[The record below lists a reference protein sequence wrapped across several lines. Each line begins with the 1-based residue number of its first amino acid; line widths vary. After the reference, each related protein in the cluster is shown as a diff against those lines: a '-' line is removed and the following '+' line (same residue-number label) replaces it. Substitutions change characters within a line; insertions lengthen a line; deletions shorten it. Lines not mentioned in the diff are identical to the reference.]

1 MIEEQST
8 KLSRRAFLEAGSA
21 VLAVAGVPMAQ
32 AQQPNIQHP
41 SEHPMK
47 PATKGPLFVSFVAG
61 PTGLWKVEHVNA
73 LVGESLP
80 MAERLEVIESPTLQS
95 SLFGGWALR
104 GVTSNTR
111 YSTQAEVHTMRSVQE
126 GLGRPQAKRAALIP
140 IRKSEA
146 WWALAQD
153 ERRAIFEEQSH
164 HIGMSVEYLPRIARR
179 LHHSREL
186 AEPFDFLTWFE
197 YAPEHSDAFE
207 DLVQKLRASKEWTY
221 VDREVDIRLSRT

>member
-1 MIEEQST
+1 MS
-8 KLSRRAFLEAGSA
+8 
-21 VLAVAGVPMAQ
+21 Q
-32 AQQPNIQHP
+32 AQQPSIQHA
-41 SEHPMK
+41 SDHPMK
-47 PATKGPLFVSFVAG
+47 PAIKGPLFVSFVAG
-61 PTGLWKVEHVNA
+61 PTGLWKVDHVNA
-73 LVGESLP
+73 VVGESLP
-80 MAERLEVIESPTLQS
+80 KAERLDVIEAPTLQS
-95 SLFGGWALR
+95 SVFGGWTLR

-111 YSTQAEVHTMRSVQE
+111 YSTRSEVQTMKSILE
-126 GLGRPQAKRAALIP
+126 GLGRPQATRAALIP

-153 ERRAIFEEQSH
+153 ERRAIFEDQSH
-164 HIGMSVEYLPRIARR
+164 HIAMSLEYLPRVSRR

-221 VDREVDIRLSRT
+221 VDREVDIRLSRS